1 MMPSTGLPAGWRD
14 KQHNGRTL
22 LIAANRGIGM
32 TSQRTRDRL
41 VVRLREE
48 GISNE
53 AVLDVIRNTPRHLF
67 VDEALASRA
76 YEDTALPIGYNQTIS
91 QPYIVAAMTDLI
103 ISGNPQKVLEI
114 GTGSGYQAAV
124 LAPLVSKVYTVERIK
139 PLAEQARQRFRKLG
153 LRNVRASYSDGT
165 EGLPEFAPY
174 DAIITTAA
182 AEKIPQALMEQLSPD
197 GGRLVI
203 PVGGYDRQVLTLVTR
218 NGDTFEKAD
227 LDPVIFVPLL
237 TGQA

>member
-1 MMPSTGLPAGWRD
+1 M
-14 KQHNGRTL
+14 
-22 LIAANRGIGM
+22 IAFTRGIGM

-41 VVRLREE
+41 VTRLREE

-91 QPYIVAAMTDLI
+91 QPYIVAVMTDLVVR
-103 ISGNPQKVLEI
+103 GNPQKVLEI
-114 GTGSGYQAAV
+114 GTGSGYQAAI
-124 LAPLVSKVYTVERIK
+124 LAPLVSKIYTVERIK
-139 PLAEQARQRFRKLG
+139 PLAVQARQRFRQLG
-153 LRNVRASYSDGT
+153 LRNIRASYSDGT
-165 EGLPEFAPY
+165 EGLPDFAPY

-182 AEKIPQALMEQLSPD
+182 TEAIPEALMEQLSPK
-197 GGRLVI
+197 GGRLII
-203 PVGGYDRQVLTLVTR
+203 PVGGRDRQTLTLVTR
-218 NGDTFEKAD
+218 NGDSYEQED

-237 TGQA
+237 TGQT